1 MAQQNETDNP
11 SREAYRLR
19 LRCDEL
25 LQPQRYVETIFPNW
39 GNLMLTSL
47 NDISLTVAFALFSF
61 CAVVIGIIGT
71 RLAGI
76 VDDLA
81 DRTGLGEA
89 IAGAVLLGMATSL
102 SGIVVSV
109 TAAWTDKP
117 ELAMSNALGG
127 IAVQTLFLTIA
138 DMAHRRANLEHAA
151 ASLGNIIQ
159 AALLLCLLSLLM
171 VGRFAPEWTIWHVHP
186 ITPLLFIA
194 YLFGLRLVRSSQQ
207 HPMWSPARTRETRE
221 DQPDETPGKLTLMR
235 LWLIFLGLA
244 FTIGFTGWLLER
256 SATVIAEETGLSQAA
271 VGVLMTSIA
280 TSLPELVTTVA
291 AVRRGAL
298 TLAVAGIIGG
308 NAFDTLFAAASD
320 VAYRGGSIYH
330 ATPDHVMLWVSISVL
345 MTGVLMLGLLQ
356 RQEQGPGRI
365 GFESM
370 AIIGLYLVGIAM
382 LMVN

>member
-1 MAQQNETDNP
+1 
-11 SREAYRLR
+11 
-19 LRCDEL
+19 
-25 LQPQRYVETIFPNW
+25 
-39 GNLMLTSL
+39 MLTLL
-47 NDISLTVAFALFSF
+47 NDMSLTAAFALFSA
-61 CAVVIGIIGT
+61 CAAIIGIVGT
-71 RLAGI
+71 RLARI

-109 TAAWTDKP
+109 SSAWTGKP

-138 DMAHRRANLEHAA
+138 DMAYRRANLEHAA
-151 ASLGNIIQ
+151 ASLGNLIQ
-159 AALLLCLLSLLM
+159 GALLLCLLCLLLL
-171 VGRFAPEWTIWHVHP
+171 GRFTPEWTLWQIHP
-186 ITPLLFIA
+186 VTPLLFIA
-194 YLFGLRLVRSSQQ
+194 YLFGLKLVKNAQTR
-207 HPMWSPARTRETRE
+207 PMWAPTRTRETHE
-221 DQPDETPGKLTLMR
+221 DQPDESPGKLTLMR
-235 LWLIFLGLA
+235 LWLLFLGLPLA
-244 FTIGFTGWLLER
+244 IGLTGWLLER
-256 SATVIAEETGLSQAA
+256 SATVIATETGLSQAA
-271 VGVLMTSIA
+271 VGVLLTSVA

-320 VAYRGGSIYH
+320 IAYRGGSIYH
-330 ATPDHVMLWVSISVL
+330 VIPDQVMLWVALAVL
-345 MTGVLMLGLLQ
+345 MTGVLMLGLLH

-365 GFESM
+365 GFESLV
-370 AIIGLYLVGIAM
+370 IIGLYVAGIAT